1 MDLEEERKLS
11 AADGERLAARHG
23 NLPFYEVSS
32 KEGKPLRLCPIL
44 YLPHP
49 PPQTILIGT
58 NVEEAFM
65 KMIDIIFADQANMP
79 PAIHQSIKDRS
90 SLNVSS
96 GGTSSANNSKGCP
109 CG

>member
-1 MDLEEERKLS
+1 MRI
-11 AADGERLAARHG
+11 
-23 NLPFYEVSS
+23 
-32 KEGKPLRLCPIL
+32 CPIL
-44 YLPHP
+44 SPSLSSFP
-49 PPQTILIGT
+49 PTTLKGT

-65 KMIDIIFADQANMP
+65 KMIEIIFADQANMP

-96 GGTSSANNSKGCP
+96 GGTSSANNNSKGCP